1 MMFLKLAWLNIWR
14 NRRRTLITVA
24 SVFFAVLL
32 AITFRSVTD
41 GVYEN
46 MIHNVVIYSSGYL
59 QIHKKGYWDEQSID
73 NSFEADEQLSKKL
86 LNNPKITYLMPRL
99 ETFALSSFAD
109 KTKGVM
115 VLGIDPVSE
124 KEVNRLNEKIIEGQY
139 FESNN
144 VDHILIG
151 SGLAEQL
158 NTKVNDT
165 LVLIGQGYHASS
177 AAGKFKIDGILK
189 LGSPELNSNVIYMPL
204 QASQYLY
211 GAENRLT
218 SLSIMLGKT
227 SDLESSKRAVEN
239 TIDIEAYEVMTWKQM
254 MPEMDQF
261 IEADSAGH
269 YIIIGILYFIISFGL
284 FGTLLMMTFERNRE
298 FGILIAIGMKKRLLA
313 YVVLLESIMISLMGC
328 LMGVLAG
335 ILIVH
340 LFTENPVQFSGSLRD
355 VYEDY
360 GFEPIIYFSGH
371 IRIFITQ
378 TLIILVLAILLALY
392 PGFKILRL
400 KPVDAINS

>member
-46 MIHNVVIYSSGYL
+46 MIHNVVSYSSGYL

-340 LFTENPVQFSGSLRD
+340 LFTENPVQFSGSLRE

-392 PGFKILRL
+392 PGFKILWL

>member
-46 MIHNVVIYSSGYL
+46 MIHNVVSYSSGYL

-115 VLGIDPVSE
+115 VLGINPVSE

-340 LFTENPVQFSGSLRD
+340 LFTENPVQFSGSLRE

>member
-46 MIHNVVIYSSGYL
+46 MIHNVVSYSSGYL